1 MPLSSTHVSTNA
13 LSESRTIMTP
23 HCACFF
29 FSSEKTKK
37 TQKTQSI
44 AGHFHK
50 PFYATTSCRY
60 MWEGNNCVITFHKSS
75 QKQERVR
82 KHYVPARFCS
92 SSTAKLKWFCLSGDE
107 FLMLCNTAEPPSQSS
122 KNNRGMPGF

>member
-37 TQKTQSI
+37 K
-44 AGHFHK
+44 HK
-50 PFYATTSCRY
+50 KHKASLVIFTSLSMQPPPAD